1 MDRLEPLFIP
11 QNSSPW
17 REWQGLFLVPMYA
30 TGISFGMRI
39 NKVTVASQWH
49 RGARLRWDLLTKI
62 QHFHYQSAL
71 VHKVLWPASPTLLT
85 LIQTERST
93 VRPIVTFLSAL
104 VNTQHSCRSTSSKAL
119 RNTKIPF
126 HFPPKSYLTVW
137 GSTFK
142 NTRINS
148 GLTQARTTHDDKEIC
163 NYNQRVNQAYLMFDR
178 GRPVWIH
185 ISEERNLKHHRKE
198 KKRNK

>member
-1 MDRLEPLFIP
+1 MAQRSSTPMGSFEENTTFSLPVGAGAHGAQTCLP
-11 QNSSPW
+11 NSLNS
-17 REWQGLFLVPMYA
+17 
-30 TGISFGMRI
+30 
-39 NKVTVASQWH
+39 
-49 RGARLRWDLLTKI
+49 RGCI
-62 QHFHYQSAL
+62 QSVF
-71 VHKVLWPASPTLLT
+71 
-85 LIQTERST
+85 T

-104 VNTQHSCRSTSSKAL
+104 VNTQHSCRSASSKAS

-185 ISEERNLKHHRKE
+185 IWEESNLKHHRK
-198 KKRNK
+198 KKRKEINHN